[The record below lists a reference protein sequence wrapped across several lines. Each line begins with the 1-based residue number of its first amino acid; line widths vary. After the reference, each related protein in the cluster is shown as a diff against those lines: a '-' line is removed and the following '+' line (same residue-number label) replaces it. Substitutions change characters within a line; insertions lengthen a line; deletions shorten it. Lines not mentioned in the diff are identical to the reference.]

1 MIHQIDDRL
10 VRIGVFYDGGFLQF
24 VSDYYRFHHPRRA
37 RLSIRGV
44 HNFIESQVAR
54 EESID
59 RRYCHVVD
67 AHYFRGRYSVD
78 DAVAKG
84 KLEGERAFDD
94 VLMRENVVTHYL
106 LRTEMGGEKG
116 IDVWFALEAYELAV
130 VKRFNVVAM
139 IAGDGDYL
147 PLVRKLNALGTRV
160 VLLAWD
166 FTYQD
171 DQGRMRETRTAQT
184 LVEAA
189 TYPISMHD
197 LIDNTP
203 ERDQVLVDG
212 LFTETRYDPNR
223 NMPLASPPAPDER
236 KTGTIAELRRDRF
249 FGIIDDGE
257 RTWLFLST
265 ELEGAS
271 FDRLREGD
279 RVSFGLQPNPEKP
292 GQFMASRVT
301 VVADASAAQSAAD
314 ELPGVAHVGA
324 YDPDD
329 DDARLP
335 RDE

>member
-24 VSDYYRFHHPRRA
+24 VSDYYRFHHSRGA

-44 HNFIESQVAR
+44 HNFIEAQVAH
-54 EESID
+54 EERID

-78 DAVAKG
+78 EAVAKG

-160 VLLAWD
+160 MLLAWD

-171 DQGRMRETRTAQT
+171 DQGRLRETRTAQT
-184 LVEAA
+184 LIEAA
-189 TYPISMHD
+189 TYPVLMHQ
-197 LIDNTP
+197 LIDS
-203 ERDQVLVDG
+203 RSGQDDALVDG

-223 NMPLASPPAPDER
+223 NAPLAAPPEPDER
-236 KTGTIAELRRDRF
+236 KTGAIAELRRDRF

-265 ELEGAS
+265 ELEGMT
-271 FDRLREGD
+271 FDQLREGD
-279 RVSFGLQPNPEKP
+279 EVTFGLQPNPEKP
-292 GQFMASRVT
+292 GQFMAARVMPAEERAPHASSEGD
-301 VVADASAAQSAAD
+301 VA
-314 ELPGVAHVGA
+314 PVGA
-324 YDPDD
+324 STPDSDQIDAQDPV
-329 DDARLP
+329 
-335 RDE
+335 